1 MRNERTAAMTLTS
14 PYVPDTIG
22 DLFHNASAA
31 PRPATGPVVRR
42 LGRNLGAS
50 ISGIRVSGEITEDE
64 VEFVRTALATYKVV
78 VFEGQFHVDDAT
90 QYAFAQ
96 RLGTPTLAHPTVH
109 STGRD
114 RLVIEGAANAWHT
127 DVTFV
132 DRVPKASILRP
143 KVLPP
148 YGGATMWAN
157 TVAAYEALPEPLR
170 LLAENLR
177 AVHSNDHDY
186 AAQGQSSADTNFGT
200 HEEFVRIPFET
211 EHPVVHVRPETGERS
226 LLLGQFVKGFAGL
239 RSYESSELYRIFQ
252 ERIVKPD
259 NTFRWD
265 WKYGD
270 LAIWDNQATQ
280 HYGVSD
286 FGSHERRLHRVTLAG
301 AIPVGVDGRPS
312 RVLSGDASEYSV
324 IDTARPLVGY
334 RGDAAAID

>member
-1 MRNERTAAMTLTS
+1 MTVTTS
-14 PYVPDTIG
+14 TYVPDNIG
-22 DLFHNASAA
+22 ELFHNQRTEAE
-31 PRPATGPVVRR
+31 PEGPKVRR
-42 LGRNLGAS
+42 LGKNLGAV
-50 ISGIRVSGEITEDE
+50 ISGVRVSGDLPADHID
-64 VEFVRTALATYKVV
+64 VIRTALAEHKVV
-78 VFEGQFHVDDAT
+78 VFENQFHVDDAV

-148 YGGATMWAN
+148 YGGATLWAN

-170 LLAENLR
+170 VLAENLR
-177 AVHSNDHDY
+177 AVHSNDYDY
-186 AAQGQSSADTNFGT
+186 AEQGQSKRTNFGSR
-200 HEEFVRIPFET
+200 EEFVRVPFET

-226 LLLGQFVKGFAGL
+226 LLLGQFVKKFVGL
-239 RSYESSELYRIFQ
+239 RAYESSELYRIFQ
-252 ERIVKPD
+252 ERIIKPD

-270 LAIWDNQATQ
+270 LAIWDNQGTQ

-286 FGSHERRLHRVTLAG
+286 FGKHERKLHRVTLAG
-301 AIPVGVDGRPS
+301 PVPVGVDGRPS

-324 IDTARPLVGY
+324 IDTPRPLVGF
-334 RGDAAAID
+334 RGDAAAIAED